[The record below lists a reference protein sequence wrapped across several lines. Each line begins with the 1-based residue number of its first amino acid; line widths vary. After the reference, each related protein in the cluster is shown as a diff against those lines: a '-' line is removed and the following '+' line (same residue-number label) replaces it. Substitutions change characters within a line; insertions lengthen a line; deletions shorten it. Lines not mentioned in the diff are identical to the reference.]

1 MSQEINL
8 SKAPSDE
15 ASSSESL
22 ADAVYRPNLAG
33 DNKALKG
40 TNPLIAIPTTI
51 ITYVCLALF
60 IFWVATQTEAGKK
73 AIEKTIGVIL
83 EEGKEDV
90 DDLPPPPPPPPAPT
104 VVQTRIEIKDAP
116 PPPPISADQEVI
128 PDEAPKV
135 IPTIDYSK
143 SFAGQKPDD
152 SGTSGVG
159 TTGSV
164 TPTSAV
170 GTRAQTD
177 VVHNVSSSEVKDSYR
192 PPAPPYPAMA
202 KRARVSGT
210 VEVEITIGTN
220 GIPVSARAISGPQL
234 LHEYA
239 VNYAM
244 KWKFQPYILDG
255 VPQQA
260 KFILRMPFKMQ
271 N

>member
-1 MSQEINL
+1 MSHEINL
-8 SKAPSDE
+8 SKAPLEE
-15 ASSSESL
+15 ASSSDSL

-33 DNKALKG
+33 DNKALRG
-40 TNPLIAIPTTI
+40 TNPLVAIPTTI
-51 ITYVCLALF
+51 VTYVCVALF

-83 EEGKEDV
+83 EEKEDDV
-90 DDLPPPPPPPPAPT
+90 EDLPPPPPPPPAPT

-116 PPPPISADQEVI
+116 PPPPVAADQEVI

-170 GTRAQTD
+170 GTRTQTD
-177 VVHNVSSSEVKDSYR
+177 VVHNVSFSQLRVSYR
-192 PPAPPYPAMA
+192 PPDPPYPPMA
-202 KRARVSGT
+202 RRARIQGT
-210 VEVEITIGTN
+210 VVVELTIGTD
-220 GIPVSARAISGPQL
+220 GVPLSAHVTSGPSA
-234 LHEYA
+234 LHSHA
-239 VNYAM
+239 VEHA
-244 KWKFQPYILDG
+244 KKFRFHPYMVDG

-260 KFILRMPFKMQ
+260 KFKIEFPYKL
-271 N
+271 

>member
-8 SKAPSDE
+8 SKAPLEE

-51 ITYVCLALF
+51 ITYVCVALF

-83 EEGKEDV
+83 EEGKDEV
-90 DDLPPPPPPPPAPT
+90 EDLPPPPPPPPSPT

-116 PPPPISADQEVI
+116 PPPPVAADQEVI

-170 GTRAQTD
+170 GRTEQTAVTAEISSND
-177 VVHNVSSSEVKDSYR
+177 VKERYR
-192 PPAPPYPAMA
+192 PPTPAYPAMA
-202 KRARVSGT
+202 KKARISGT
-210 VEVEITIGTN
+210 VIVEITIGTD
-220 GIPVSARAISGPQL
+220 GVPVSAKAISGPTVLQE
-234 LHEYA
+234 HA
-239 VNYAM
+239 INYAM
-244 KWKFQPYILDG
+244 KMRFHPYTVGG
-255 VPQQA
+255 VAHMA
-260 KFILRMPFKMQ
+260 KFKLEMPFKLPS
-271 N
+271 